1 MTAFDR
7 LLTLA
12 HPPANPVN
20 AGSREEFAYFEIRL
34 GTKLPDDFKSIIN
47 SFGSGEWLEFYWIL
61 NPFEPHF
68 ERLWDEDESEMLRSI
83 RESHRDWP
91 QFEPYTAWPEPR
103 GLLPWGG
110 NSNGGFLCW
119 IVEGEPATWKTVYR
133 PDRTPEFEEYDES
146 VSELLVQAIT
156 GMNDS
161 LSCVPYSRS
170 EEPVLFCSDHKKS
183 D

>member
-7 LLTLA
+7 LLSLVR
-12 HPPANPVN
+12 PPANPVS

-34 GTKLPDDFKSIIN
+34 GTKLPDDFKSIVN
-47 SFGSGEWLEFYWIL
+47 SYGSGEWLEFYWIL

-68 ERLWDEDESEMLRSI
+68 EKLWDEDDSSMLRFI
-83 RESHRDWP
+83 RDAQRDWP
-91 QFEPYTAWPEPR
+91 QYEPYSAWPEPG

-119 IVEGEPATWKTVYR
+119 ITDGDPVNWKTVYR
-133 PDRTPEFEEYDES
+133 ADRTPDFEEFDGC

-161 LSCVPYSRS
+161 LSCVPYSAS
-170 EEPVLFCSDHKKS
+170 EEPVPFRPRQRKGN
-183 D
+183 